1 MHLIARLSPSIWTG
15 PMPIASAIVTP
26 GPRTVSVLRR
36 HSINRCW
43 VNEMFHLFQEIIF
56 SRSPCPLNGF
66 KSDSSIFKNMFWLA
80 SLIYS
85 RDIRHCLLWTFFLT
99 NEETEFRNTESSK
112 PGQSSWM
119 LQRSISLLKR
129 PAGKL
134 LISNSACPSMPGLP
148 SRRPCPCTLTQPTR
162 FLPWNVSLQL
172 LFSPRNILSF
182 RSAGE
187 AVMLRG

>member
-15 PMPIASAIVTP
+15 PMPIASTIVTP

-99 NEETEFRNTESSK
+99 NEEIEFRNTESSK

-119 LQRSISLLKR
+119 LQRSRPGCSTIQVDKDFSIFTINVKGNHSYPLPNQTQAYVPPDGAWPRKEKNPSHKQVQELVISF
-129 PAGKL
+129 P
-134 LISNSACPSMPGLP
+134 
-148 SRRPCPCTLTQPTR
+148 
-162 FLPWNVSLQL
+162 F
-172 LFSPRNILSF
+172 F
-182 RSAGE
+182 
-187 AVMLRG
+187 